1 MNKPSRKPGFTL
13 IELLVV
19 IAIIALLIGI
29 LLPAL
34 GRARQSAQRVES
46 LSNLREHGKFLSLY
60 AQAYRD
66 FLPTRVP
73 KTFTVSQSL
82 TDPFHNE
89 PRAWGAGNMAARVD
103 NFRVGG
109 TQYSMPMDDP
119 GDQWEWL
126 PLLFNDLY
134 TGTIFEKTFW
144 APTDKEGQE
153 FLEKAAAAPEAWY
166 RLQPWTPPSYA
177 YTQMALWSLETW
189 KGDRHDSGPVGRAD
203 VRVPQLGSVT
213 FPSLKVA
220 FHERGWFHDN
230 PSGDTSLWWNQPGS
244 EPGVAL
250 FDGSARYG
258 HLNELQVQM
267 NSGEAGPFPD
277 HTWVN
282 GEPAFFQ
289 STRNGLAGRDF

>member
-1 MNKPSRKPGFTL
+1 MNKPSRTSGFTL

-60 AQAYRD
+60 AQAYRG
-66 FLPTRVP
+66 FLPSRVTKDYDLP
-73 KTFTVSQSL
+73 QNL

-89 PRAWGAGNMAARVD
+89 PRAWGAGNFGARVD
-103 NFRVGG
+103 NFVIGG
-109 TQYSMPMDDP
+109 AQYSMPLDDP

-126 PLLFNDLY
+126 IMLYNDLY
-134 TGTIFEKTFW
+134 TSTIFEETYW
-144 APTDKEGQE
+144 SPTDKDGQD
-153 FLEKAAAAPEAWY
+153 FLDKAAAAPEEWVQ
-166 RLQPWTPPSYA
+166 LQPWTPPSYA
-177 YTQMALWSLETW
+177 YTQMALWSLDTW
-189 KGDRHDSGPVGRAD
+189 RGSSNASGPEGRAD
-203 VRVPQLGSVT
+203 ARAPQLGVVA

-250 FDGSARYG
+250 FDGSARFG
-258 HLNELQVQM
+258 HLNELRVQM
-267 NSGEAGPFPD
+267 ESGEAGPYPD
-277 HTWVN
+277 HTWIN